1 MNTPPAND
9 IPDSL
14 KRLLAASGAEISL
27 DRPIDHG
34 AQYRVI
40 RGPDVATVNVYTT
53 GKTSTGGRP
62 SPLLNLLEDWRLA
75 QAAGAS
81 TGKRERK
88 SVSTAEPNGTPRVGT
103 DEAGK
108 GDYFGP
114 LVVAGVRVLGKKE
127 ARELREIGARD
138 SKTLSVPG
146 ARDLAQRILESVG
159 AENMRVVILR
169 PREYEAR
176 RRAAGD
182 INKLL
187 AEVNVQMFDELGAG
201 VELFVVDEFAK
212 AARSYIGSRLPP
224 GVGLEVRP
232 RAEDDV
238 VVAAA
243 SVLARARY
251 LEEMEALSAEAGFE
265 LPRGATHVL
274 GAARRVV
281 EEWGEGGLAEV
292 AKVHFGTTRR
302 VLEVQEEKVRER
314 GGRFDRSSQ

>member
-1 MNTPPAND
+1 MSPAPVND

-14 KRLLAASGAEISL
+14 KRLLDASGAEISF
-27 DRPIDHG
+27 DRRIDY
-34 AQYRVI
+34 ASQYRVI
-40 RGPDVATVNVYTT
+40 RGTDTATVNVYTT
-53 GKTSTGGRP
+53 GKTSTGGKA
-62 SPLLNLLEDWRLA
+62 SPLLELLEGWRLA
-75 QAAGAS
+75 QAAEAS
-81 TGKRERK
+81 AGGQR
-88 SVSTAEPNGTPRVGT
+88 SVKAAKPGGTPRVGT

-114 LVVAGVRVLGKKE
+114 LVVAGVRVLGKEE
-127 ARELREIGARD
+127 ARELREIGVRD

-146 ARDLAQRILESVG
+146 AREIARHLLDSVG
-159 AENMRVVILR
+159 AENARLVVLR

-187 AEVNVQMFDELGAG
+187 AEINVQIFGELGAG
-201 VELFVVDEFAK
+201 VELFIVDEFAK
-212 AARSYIGSRLPP
+212 AARSYIEPRLPSE
-224 GVGLEVRP
+224 VRLVVRP

-238 VVAAA
+238 AVAAA

-251 LEEMEALSAEAGFE
+251 LEEMEALSEEVGFE

-281 EEWGEGGLAEV
+281 EERGEEGLAEV
-292 AKVHFGTTRR
+292 AKVHFSTTAR
-302 VLEVQEEKVRER
+302 VLEAQEKVRER

>member
-1 MNTPPAND
+1 MNTPPTND

-14 KRLLAASGAEISL
+14 KRLLDASGVEISFN
-27 DRPIDHG
+27 RPIDHG
-34 AQYRVI
+34 AQYRVTS
-40 RGPDVATVNVYTT
+40 GADTATVNVYTT
-53 GKTSTGGRP
+53 GKTSTGGKP

-75 QAAGAS
+75 QAAEAS
-81 TGKRERK
+81 AGKRERK
-88 SVSTAEPNGTPRVGT
+88 SANTTEPDGTPRVGT

-114 LVVAGVRVLGKKE
+114 LVVAGVRVLGEEE

-146 ARDLAQRILESVG
+146 AKNLARRILESVG
-159 AENMRVVILR
+159 AGNTRVVVLR
-169 PREYEAR
+169 PREYGAR

-187 AEVNVQMFDELGAG
+187 AEINVQIFGELGAG

-212 AARSYIGSRLPP
+212 AARSYIEPRLPP
-224 GVGLEVRP
+224 GVRLEVRP
-232 RAEDDV
+232 RAEDDLA
-238 VVAAA
+238 VAAA

-251 LEEMEALSAEAGFE
+251 LEEMEVLSAEVGFE

-274 GAARRVV
+274 GAARRMV
-281 EEWGEGGLAEV
+281 EERGEEGLAEV
-292 AKVHFGTTRR
+292 AKVHFGTTAR
-302 VLEVQEEKVRER
+302 VLEAQEKVRER
-314 GGRFDRSSQ
+314 GGRFDRSS

>member
-1 MNTPPAND
+1 VSPTPAND

-14 KRLLAASGAEISL
+14 KRHLDASGVKISFN
-27 DRPIDHG
+27 RPIDHG
-34 AQYRVI
+34 AQYRVT
-40 RGPDVATVNVYTT
+40 RGPDAAMVNIYTT
-53 GKTSTGGRP
+53 GKISTGGRP

-75 QAAGAS
+75 QAAEAS
-81 TGKRERK
+81 VGKRERK
-88 SVSTAEPNGTPRVGT
+88 SANTVDPEGTPRVGT

-114 LVVAGVRVLGKKE
+114 LVVAGVRVLGKEE
-127 ARELREIGARD
+127 ARKLHEIGARD
-138 SKTLSVPG
+138 SKTLSVLG
-146 ARDLAQRILESVG
+146 ARNIARRILELVG
-159 AENMRVVILR
+159 VENTRVVVLR

-187 AEVNVQMFDELGAG
+187 AKINVQVFGELGAG

-212 AARSYIGSRLPP
+212 AARSYIEPRLPP
-224 GVGLEVRP
+224 GVRLEVRP

-238 VVAAA
+238 AVAAA

-251 LEEMEALSAEAGFE
+251 LEEMEALSAEVGFE
-265 LPRGATHVL
+265 LPRGATHVI

-281 EEWGEGGLAEV
+281 EERGEEGLAEV

-302 VLEVQEEKVRER
+302 VLEAQEKVRER
-314 GGRFDRSSQ
+314 GGRFDRSS